1 MRAGTEGEKNRL
13 GRNGPMPG
21 RGGTSAT
28 SRKENQGGDTRA
40 AGGAGVEGGRP
51 IWI

>member
-21 RGGTSAT
+21 RGAPLPPPG
-28 SRKENQGGDTRA
+28 RRIK
-40 AGGAGVEGGRP
+40 VEIPGLLVGQE
-51 IWI
+51 